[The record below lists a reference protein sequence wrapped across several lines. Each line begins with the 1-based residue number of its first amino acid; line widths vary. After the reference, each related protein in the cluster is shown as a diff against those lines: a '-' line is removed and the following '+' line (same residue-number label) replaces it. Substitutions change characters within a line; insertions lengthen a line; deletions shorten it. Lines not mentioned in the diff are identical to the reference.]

1 MQRRS
6 VRTKKGRAAAAA
18 AVASA
23 LATVVG
29 LGVGLGAAP
38 GVAHAGAGAA
48 VGDPRVCVLA
58 QLSKW
63 DEGPTVEALA
73 ACGGDV
79 GGELLWHASGNA
91 PNGLV
96 RGRALLYLPLFAPDE
111 AVPVLREVLADP
123 EEHAYFRARAIAAAG
138 ALADEY
144 PDAVLEMVT
153 LALGAAADPYVRERG
168 IDTALLLPGKAAL
181 ETLKRHRVRER
192 ARWLMPK
199 LKSAVAAL
207 EARP

>member
-1 MQRRS
+1 MKTRLGGS
-6 VRTKKGRAAAAA
+6 GAGAAAAA
-18 AVASA
+18 AAA
-23 LATVVG
+23 LALAAA
-29 LGVGLGAAP
+29 LGVGLAAP
-38 GVAHAGAGAA
+38 AAARAAAGAA
-48 VGDPRVCVLA
+48 GDPRTCVLT

-79 GGELLWHASGNA
+79 AGELLWHASGNA

-111 AVPVLREVLADP
+111 AVSVLRDVLADP
-123 EEHAYFRARAIAAAG
+123 TEHAYFRARAIAAAG
-138 ALADEY
+138 ALADAY

-153 LALGAAADPYVRERG
+153 LALGAAADPYVRERA